1 MTTQR
6 NEGLSVGSY
15 LGVIARW
22 KWLILA
28 ITVLVGAAGGA
39 YAWTRTPMYAASAQL
54 LYVQQVGIT
63 SALGQGQV
71 DQTLQQADIGSVP
84 AVVSS
89 AVVGAQAAQLLS
101 GRNMSAGYATN
112 VSLTT
117 DTSTSGYSS
126 VVGIGATS
134 SDPRTAALAANA
146 YAAAFVAWRR
156 DSERA
161 RVNQEILAVQSQLAT
176 YTTTTQKASADYAT
190 LQQNLLNL
198 QLSQKSVT
206 GDFSVISPA
215 STPSTPFSPR
225 KTRTLLIAI
234 VLGLVLGC
242 GLAFLLEQLDTRVRD
257 EDQVTDLLGLS
268 VLGHLP
274 PLSRGAGE
282 AGVVQMLINPFGLM
296 AEAVRVLRGNLDFMG
311 VDGEVRSLLVSS
323 SIQGEGKSM
332 TACNLAASMALAGKR
347 VVLVD
352 ADLRRPRIHD
362 YLGIA
367 NSAGLSSVIARRAEL
382 ADALVS
388 VKLDKVA
395 SPGDDG
401 RPAPGVRTRD
411 AAVRTSDAAVRVF
424 SAAGSEPGFDAST
437 GRARDRDVFASREA
451 TWPTT
456 TDDDPVLRVLPS
468 GPLPPNPGEMVASR
482 RFAEIIDE
490 LCADADLVLIDTPAM
505 LSVGD
510 TAPMAAKADALVFV
524 VNTTLVRRPLLER
537 AHAQLAKLPC
547 RKLGLV
553 IISNKRAHGPYYG
566 YHYHRTPP
574 PKPGRASARPS

>member
-1 MTTQR
+1 MTTQQ

-15 LGVIARW
+15 LGVLARW
-22 KWLILA
+22 KWLI
-28 ITVLVGAAGGA
+28 IGVTVLVGAAGGA

-101 GRNMSAGYATN
+101 GKNMSAGYSTS

-161 RVNQEILAVQSQLAT
+161 RVNQEILAVQSQLTT
-176 YTTTTQKASADYAT
+176 YTTPTEKASADYAT

-215 STPSTPFSPR
+215 SPPSTPFSPR

-242 GLAFLLEQLDTRVRD
+242 ALAFLLEQLDTRVRD

-274 PLSRGAGE
+274 PLSRGASE

-311 VDGEVRSLLVSS
+311 VDGDVRSLLVSS

-401 RPAPGVRTRD
+401 RSASGVRMRD
-411 AAVRTSDAAVRVF
+411 DAVRVF
-424 SAAGSEPGFDAST
+424 SAAGTKAGFDATS
-437 GRARDRDVFASREA
+437 ARVRERDVLTTREPAWSA
-451 TWPTT
+451 TA
-456 TDDDPVLRVLPS
+456 DDDPVLRVLPS

-490 LCADADLVLIDTPAM
+490 LSADADLVLIDTPAM

-553 IISNKRAHGPYYG
+553 VISNKRAHGPYYG

-574 PKPGRASARPS
+574 PKPGRGSARPS

>member
-1 MTTQR
+1 MTTQS
-6 NEGLSVGSY
+6 NEGLSLGSY
-15 LGVIARW
+15 FGVIARW

-28 ITVLVGAAGGA
+28 ITVVVGAAGGA
-39 YAWTRTPMYAASAQL
+39 YTWTRTPMYAASAQL
-54 LYVQQVGIT
+54 LYVQQLGIA
-63 SALGQGQV
+63 SALGQDQV

-89 AVVGAQAAQLLS
+89 AVVGAQAAQLLN
-101 GRNMSAGYATN
+101 GKNMSAGYSTN
-112 VSLTT
+112 VALTT

-126 VVGIGATS
+126 VVSIGATS

-161 RVNQEILAVQSQLAT
+161 RVNQEIIAVQSQLAT
-176 YTTTTQKASADYAT
+176 YATTTQKASADYAT

-215 STPSTPFSPR
+215 SPPSTPFSPR

-274 PLSRGAGE
+274 PLARGAGE
-282 AGVVQMLINPFGLM
+282 GGVVQMLINPFGLM

-311 VDGEVRSLLVSS
+311 VDGEVRSLLISS
-323 SIQGEGKSM
+323 SVQGEGKSM

-367 NSAGLSSVIARRAEL
+367 NNAGLSSVIAHRAEL

-388 VKLDKVA
+388 VTLDKVPA
-395 SPGDDG
+395 PGDDG
-401 RPAPGVRTRD
+401 RSAPGVR
-411 AAVRTSDAAVRVF
+411 VRDAAVRVF
-424 SAAGSEPGFDAST
+424 SAAGSEPGFDTSA
-437 GRARDRDVFASREA
+437 GRALSHDVFAGRDA
-451 TWPTT
+451 VWPASA
-456 TDDDPVLRVLPS
+456 DDDPVLRVLPS

-547 RKLGLV
+547 RKLGLI

-566 YHYHRTPP
+566 YHYHRTPAS
-574 PKPGRASARPS
+574 KPGRGSARPS

>member
-1 MTTQR
+1 MTTQQ

-15 LGVIARW
+15 LGVLARW
-22 KWLILA
+22 KWLI
-28 ITVLVGAAGGA
+28 IGVTVLVGAAGGA

-101 GRNMSAGYATN
+101 GKNMSAGYSTS

-176 YTTTTQKASADYAT
+176 YTTPTEKASADYAT

-215 STPSTPFSPR
+215 SPPSMPFSPR

-242 GLAFLLEQLDTRVRD
+242 ALAFLLEQLDTRVRD

-274 PLSRGAGE
+274 PLSRGASE

-311 VDGEVRSLLVSS
+311 VDGDVRSLLVSS

-401 RPAPGVRTRD
+401 RSASGVRMRD
-411 AAVRTSDAAVRVF
+411 DAVRVF
-424 SAAGSEPGFDAST
+424 SAAGSKAGFDATS
-437 GRARDRDVFASREA
+437 ARVRERDVLTTREPAWSA
-451 TWPTT
+451 TA
-456 TDDDPVLRVLPS
+456 DDDPVLRVLPS

-490 LCADADLVLIDTPAM
+490 LSADADLVLIDTPAM

-553 IISNKRAHGPYYG
+553 VISNKRAHGPYYG

-574 PKPGRASARPS
+574 PKPGRGSARPS

>member
-1 MTTQR
+1 M
-6 NEGLSVGSY
+6 
-15 LGVIARW
+15 
-22 KWLILA
+22 
-28 ITVLVGAAGGA
+28 
-39 YAWTRTPMYAASAQL
+39 
-54 LYVQQVGIT
+54 
-63 SALGQGQV
+63 
-71 DQTLQQADIGSVP
+71 
-84 AVVSS
+84 
-89 AVVGAQAAQLLS
+89 
-101 GRNMSAGYATN
+101 
-112 VSLTT
+112 
-117 DTSTSGYSS
+117 
-126 VVGIGATS
+126 
-134 SDPRTAALAANA
+134 
-146 YAAAFVAWRR
+146 
-156 DSERA
+156 
-161 RVNQEILAVQSQLAT
+161 
-176 YTTTTQKASADYAT
+176 
-190 LQQNLLNL
+190 
-198 QLSQKSVT
+198 
-206 GDFSVISPA
+206 
-215 STPSTPFSPR
+215 
-225 KTRTLLIAI
+225 
-234 VLGLVLGC
+234 
-242 GLAFLLEQLDTRVRD
+242 RD

-274 PLSRGAGE
+274 PLRGASE

-311 VDGEVRSLLVSS
+311 VDGDVRSLLVSS

-395 SPGDDG
+395 SRATTAARRRACACATPPCGCSRRPGPKRASM
-401 RPAPGVRTRD
+401 RPAPACASATSSTTR
-411 AAVRTSDAAVRVF
+411 
-424 SAAGSEPGFDAST
+424 EPAWP
-437 GRARDRDVFASREA
+437 A
-451 TWPTT
+451 TA
-456 TDDDPVLRVLPS
+456 DDDPVLRVLPS

-490 LCADADLVLIDTPAM
+490 LSADADLVLIDTPAM

-547 RKLGLV
+547 RKLGL
-553 IISNKRAHGPYYG
+553 
-566 YHYHRTPP
+566 
-574 PKPGRASARPS
+574 GRHLQQARARPLLRLPLPPDAAAQAGPRLRTTVMRQAAATRDARRR